1 MAAIRILI
9 VDDHKLFA
17 DAIRPALQRQGI
29 DVVSTAANGSEALEA
44 VRRDRPDAVLIDI
57 GLPDRSGLVVGSEIL
72 TEKPGTVVIAVT
84 ALDDPRMV
92 KEAARAGFHG
102 FLTKATSL
110 SQFVNS
116 VRAVLEGE
124 MVFPRRG
131 AVSEGSFATRQ
142 TTPLAAEHL
151 TAREREVLALLSRGA
166 TSQSIADALG
176 IAPNTVRT
184 HVQNIL
190 SKLQVHSRLEAVA
203 FAARHGVVDVGGP
216 RSHGREWTDA
226 IGVG

>member
-17 DAIRPALQRQGI
+17 DAISPALQRQGI
-29 DVVSTAANGSEALEA
+29 DVVSIATNGSDALEA
-44 VRRDRPDAVLIDI
+44 VRRDRPDGVLIDI

-72 TEKPGTVVIAVT
+72 QEWPSTVVIAVT
-84 ALDDPRMV
+84 ALED
-92 KEAARAGFHG
+92 ARLVREVAKAGFHG
-102 FLTKATSL
+102 FLTKSTDL
-110 SQFVNS
+110 RRFVSS
-116 VRAVLEGE
+116 VRTVLGGE
-124 MVFPRRG
+124 AVFPRRG
-131 AVSEGSFATRQ
+131 VRGDGPHMRQ
-142 TTPLAAEHL
+142 TPLVAEQL

-166 TSQSIADALG
+166 TSQRIADALG

-203 FAARHGVVDVGGP
+203 FAARHGVVNGDGSPSPGHGP
-216 RSHGREWTDA
+216 SDA

>member
-29 DVVSTAANGSEALEA
+29 DVVSTASNGSEALEA

-57 GLPDRSGLVVGSEIL
+57 GLPDRSGLAVGSEIL
-72 TEKPGTVVIAVT
+72 AEWPGTVVIAVT
-84 ALDDPRMV
+84 ALDDARMV
-92 KEAARAGFHG
+92 KEAAKAGFHG

-110 SQFVNS
+110 PQFVNS

-131 AVSEGSFATRQ
+131 AEGSSAARQ

-190 SKLQVHSRLEAVA
+190 SKLQAHSRLEAVA
-203 FAARHGVVDVGGP
+203 FAVRHGVVDVGGP
-216 RSHGREWTDA
+216 RSPGRERTDA